1 MQGEVWVNLL
11 TQVPL
16 AGLFIW
22 AMLMVL
28 DKSNKFQME
37 MMRRWD
43 DKQAE
48 RDDVWRKFLDE
59 QRKANNEA
67 LLHMGEEL
75 RAMRE
80 TLIAHDNRM
89 ADAVEAMRQR
99 VRGKP

>member
-1 MQGEVWVNLL
+1 MQSSEIWISLL

-28 DKSNKFQME
+28 DKSNKFQMD

-43 DKQAE
+43 EEQAK
-48 RDDVWRKFLDE
+48 RDAVWRQFLDE
-59 QRKANNEA
+59 QRRANNEA

-80 TLIAHDNRM
+80 VLMAHDKRM
-89 ADAVEAMRQR
+89 AEAVRAM
-99 VRGKP
+99 K